1 MISAH
6 KKNIYIM
13 LAFISFVFF
22 AHLLFVVN
30 TTSYWDSCAYIYN
43 IVHGKYDTFILPWD
57 QNGRSLMGAIYWLIG
72 HNIATLL
79 HINSSLMFRLFS
91 LFGII
96 LSGLLVYA
104 LLRKFMR
111 LDKITCF
118 FIIMLGAIYPAYQV
132 HLSFTTIIFVL
143 CLPFY
148 LISLYLA
155 LLQDQTSPLLKKF
168 SIRIISII
176 CLLISFISEATIPMT
191 FIIVIILF
199 AYEYKSHHLSRFLN
213 ILKFLASHIDYI
225 AIPFLYLFF
234 MMKYMAPYGPYA
246 TSRTLDLS
254 SLALSKIAIDYLS
267 VGFNIGTLIPFANYS
282 FYTFNLFHINWLN
295 INLSLLALG
304 VILLLYLFNKHK
316 QLTTQKP
323 IKNILLKKYFLLFCL
338 GIIAF
343 LISVSTFIAA
353 NRSPTFDGWGIRF
366 LTIAAFPFSITVIS
380 YIKILLLLINKNKA
394 KIFIAI
400 MSIIIALTTI
410 TLYKNYLTWI
420 SRNAIDESIT
430 INLQRDKSISRPP
443 PAIVIKQYFMP
454 VFGEAYRYYEWTYIV
469 NKAWPTTPTIAFYD
483 NPTGAVSLQ
492 DIKKYIKFFCDQGE
506 HDLVRDVNLKI
517 PPMIISIETSR
528 NINWLLGGKYLANKL
543 LLSGKNFNDWLQSL
557 VTIHVEN
564 EHVR

>member
-1 MISAH
+1 
-6 KKNIYIM
+6 
-13 LAFISFVFF
+13 
-22 AHLLFVVN
+22 
-30 TTSYWDSCAYIYN
+30 
-43 IVHGKYDTFILPWD
+43 
-57 QNGRSLMGAIYWLIG
+57 
-72 HNIATLL
+72 
-79 HINSSLMFRLFS
+79 
-91 LFGII
+91 
-96 LSGLLVYA
+96 
-104 LLRKFMR
+104 MR